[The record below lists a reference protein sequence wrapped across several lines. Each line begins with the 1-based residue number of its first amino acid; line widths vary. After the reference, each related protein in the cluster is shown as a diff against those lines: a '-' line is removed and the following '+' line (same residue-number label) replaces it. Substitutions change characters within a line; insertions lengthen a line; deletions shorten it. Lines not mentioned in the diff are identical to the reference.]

1 MSDDN
6 PIAATGM
13 TVKEFVEAAKD
24 HELTEEQ
31 FVDAIV
37 NAVVGAVVLE
47 VLIGGSRHFRLY
59 DWCFRHITQWE
70 IRCERKYIEHYS
82 SDPTKIKRITI
93 MIPGIKLI
101 RRPRKPK

>member
-1 MSDDN
+1 MNED
-6 PIAATGM
+6 A
-13 TVKEFVEAAKD
+13 ED

-31 FVDAIV
+31 FVDALV
-37 NAVVGAVVLE
+37 NAVVGG
-47 VLIGGSRHFRLY
+47 LIAKALLGGGGRFRLY

-82 SDPTKIKRITI
+82 SNPTRIRRITI
-93 MIPGIKLI
+93 IIPGIKLI

>member
-1 MSDDN
+1 MSDDD

-13 TVKEFVEAAKD
+13 TVKEFVEAADD

-31 FVDAIV
+31 FVDALVDAIL
-37 NAVVGAVVLE
+37 GGVVLKA
-47 VLIGGSRHFRLY
+47 LLDNRHFRLY
-59 DWCFRHITQWE
+59 DWCFRHISKWE
-70 IRCERKYIEHYS
+70 IRFERKYIEHYS
-82 SDPTKIKRITI
+82 SDPTRIKRITI